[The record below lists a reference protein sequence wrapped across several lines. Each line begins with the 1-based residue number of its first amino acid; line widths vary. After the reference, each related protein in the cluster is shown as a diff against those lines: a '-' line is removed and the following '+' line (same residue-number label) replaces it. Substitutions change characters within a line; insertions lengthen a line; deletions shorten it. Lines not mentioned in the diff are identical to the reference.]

1 MPFDP
6 LDSPPFPCETTSPK
20 LSPTG
25 AAPIRSAVPS
35 TVRVS
40 GAIALVATVGLLV
53 SGCGSSSS
61 STTSSVSHSPTPSPT
76 ASLISKVDACTLV
89 TAAEASIATATAVSN
104 LAAGSGVQVPGACYY
119 ASSDGAASVL
129 VFAQVYPDASSAGAV
144 SPEQLAAAMN
154 AGYGVSNAKAVSGI
168 GDKAVEYSTTGAAG
182 NGTIIFV
189 FKSNIVVMIVLTPA
203 TSSSAIEQLAKTAV
217 SRL

>member
-1 MPFDP
+1 M
-6 LDSPPFPCETTSPK
+6 
-20 LSPTG
+20 
-25 AAPIRSAVPS
+25 
-35 TVRVS
+35 
-40 GAIALVATVGLLV
+40 
-53 SGCGSSSS
+53 
-61 STTSSVSHSPTPSPT
+61 
-76 ASLISKVDACTLV
+76 
-89 TAAEASIATATAVSN
+89 
-104 LAAGSGVQVPGACYY
+104 PGACYY

-154 AGYGVSNAKAVSGI
+154 AGYGVSNAKAVGGI

-189 FKSNIVVMIVLTPA
+189 FKSNVVVMIVLTPA